1 MFTLRLPEM
10 SFGASSAIVTSVGL
24 IVGFGAANI
33 ARSTI
38 VGGLLIVGLAD
49 NLTDSLSIHIYQE
62 SERLNEGAAFRATLG
77 NFATRLFVSLSF
89 VLLVIIFSG
98 VNSILASLAWGV
110 LLLVGLT
117 WRVARSRNASVLTEI
132 AKHLAVAG
140 IVVAVSR
147 ATGTFI
153 NTYVH

>member
-1 MFTLRLPEM
+1 M
-10 SFGASSAIVTSVGL
+10 SFGTSSAIVTSVGL

-33 ARSTI
+33 AKPTI
-38 VGGLLIVGLAD
+38 VAGLLIVGLAD
-49 NLTDSLSIHIYQE
+49 NVTDSLSIHIYQE
-62 SERLNEGAAFRATLG
+62 LERLNEGTAFRATLG

-89 VLLVIIFSG
+89 VLLVLIFSG

-117 WRVARSRNASVLTEI
+117 WCVARSRNASALTEI
-132 AKHLAVAG
+132 AKHLAIAG

-147 ATGTFI
+147 VTETFI